1 MIRFSN
7 DYSRGA
13 HPAVLKALEETNDT
27 SFGGYGKDPWCE
39 KAADLIR
46 KEAASPDADIHF
58 LVGGTQTNFIVI
70 AAALRHYQGVISAD
84 TGHINVHET
93 CAVEGSGYKI
103 IQVPHDNGKLNA
115 EQIREQAEFYLSS
128 PIPEHIVE
136 PKMVYISFPTEFGTT
151 YSLKELQ
158 DISAACRKYGYY
170 LFIDGARLS
179 YGLAA
184 DGCDVTLAD
193 LAGLADVFY
202 CGGTKCGAMMGEAV
216 VITNPELSRGFRSYM
231 KQNGA
236 LLAKGWL
243 LGVQFYTL
251 FKDRLYFDIAET
263 AVEYAMRIKKAFA
276 DKGIHSYIDSPT
288 NQQFVVLSQKQI
300 DTLSAKYIFESEDRI
315 DDDHM
320 CMRFCTSWSTSSG
333 DVDALVADIAA
344 L

>member
-1 MIRFSN
+1 MIRFNN

-13 HPAVLKALEETNDT
+13 HPSILKALEETNDT

-46 KEAASPDADIHF
+46 KEAARPDAEVHF

-93 CAVEGSGYKI
+93 CAVERCGFKI
-103 IQVPHDNGKLNA
+103 IQVPHKNGKLSA
-115 EQIREQAEFYLSS
+115 AQVIGQAELYRVS
-128 PIPEHIVE
+128 EMHDHIVE

-151 YSLKELQ
+151 YSLQELE
-158 DISAACRKYGYY
+158 DISAACRKYGFY

-179 YGLAA
+179 YGLTSE
-184 DGCDVTLAD
+184 GCDVTLAD
-193 LAGLADVFY
+193 LARLSDAFY
-202 CGGTKCGAMMGEAV
+202 CGGTKCGALMGEAV
-216 VITNPELSRGFRSYM
+216 VITNPEISHGFRCYM

-251 FKDRLYFDIAET
+251 FKDGLYFGIART
-263 AVEYAMRIKKAFA
+263 AVGSAMRIKKAFA
-276 DKGIHSYIDSPT
+276 DKGIDFFIDSPT
-288 NQQFVVLSQKQI
+288 NQQFVILSDDQI
-300 DTLSAKYIFESEDRI
+300 EKLSKKYIFETEDRV
-315 DDDHM
+315 DEHHM
-320 CMRFCTSWSTSSG
+320 CVRFCTSWYTPSE
-333 DVDALVADIAA
+333 DVDALISDIKA